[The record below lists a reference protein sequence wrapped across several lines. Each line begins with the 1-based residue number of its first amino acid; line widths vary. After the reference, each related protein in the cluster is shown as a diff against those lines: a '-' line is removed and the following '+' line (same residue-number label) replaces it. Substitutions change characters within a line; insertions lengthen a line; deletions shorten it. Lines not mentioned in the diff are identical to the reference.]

1 LGSRAAKPFL
11 AFPVAAELI
20 MAPETAKKR
29 RLLMFIFNPSVPR
42 LSGKFDNLYEEM
54 ASVLY
59 TVQVSLI
66 SRFGN
71 IYFLARPDCK
81 SPTWR

>member
-1 LGSRAAKPFL
+1 
-11 AFPVAAELI
+11 VAAELI
-20 MAPETAKKR
+20 MAPATPKKW
-29 RLLMFIFNPSVPR
+29 RLLMFIFNPLVPW

-54 ASVLY
+54 ASVPY
-59 TVQVSLI
+59 IVQVSLI
-66 SRFGN
+66 SRFAN